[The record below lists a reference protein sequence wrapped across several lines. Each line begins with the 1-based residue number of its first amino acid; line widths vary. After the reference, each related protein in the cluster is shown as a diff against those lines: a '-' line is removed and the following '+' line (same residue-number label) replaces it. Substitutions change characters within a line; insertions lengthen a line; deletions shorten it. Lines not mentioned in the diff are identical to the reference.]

1 MGAFMHRLY
10 IIPAV
15 LLLFTYSHLALA
27 DNEAHW
33 GTSKTSH
40 AEYRPQ
46 KVVYDVTTGDVKA
59 MAHVLDRASH
69 LSKITGAD
77 PFEQS
82 IVLVLH
88 GSSIKLFA
96 IKNTA
101 KYKAMLNRA
110 QSLVQSEAISI
121 KMCQLSAEGQGFQPE
136 DIHGFVKMVP
146 MGDAEI
152 VRLQYEEGHAYMQ

>member
-1 MGAFMHRLY
+1 MYRLL
-10 IIPAV
+10 IIPMV
-15 LLLFTYSHLALA
+15 FILFATSHLALA
-27 DNEAHW
+27 DNKAPW
-33 GTSKTSH
+33 GHSKTTH
-40 AEYRPQ
+40 TEYKPQ
-46 KVVYDVTTGDVKA
+46 KVVYDVTTGNIKE
-59 MAHVLDRASH
+59 MEHVLNRTSH

-96 IKNTA
+96 IKNTDR
-101 KYKAMLNRA
+101 YKAMLERA
-110 QSLVQSEAISI
+110 QSLAQSDAITI
-121 KMCQLSAEGQGFQPE
+121 KMCELSAEGQGFLPE

-152 VRLQYEEGHAYMQ
+152 IRLQHEEGHAYMQ

>member
-1 MGAFMHRLY
+1 MHKLF
-10 IIPAV
+10 IFPMVFV
-15 LLLFTYSHLALA
+15 LFATSHLAQA
-27 DNEAHW
+27 DNKAPW
-33 GTSKTSH
+33 GRSKTTH
-40 AEYRPQ
+40 TEYKPQ
-46 KVVYDVTTGDVKA
+46 KAVYDVTTGDLKA
-59 MAHVLDRASH
+59 MEHVLDRASH

-96 IKNTA
+96 TRNTDR
-101 KYKAMLNRA
+101 YKSMLDRA
-110 QSLVQSEAISI
+110 QRLAESDAISI
-121 KMCQLSAEGQGFQPE
+121 KMCELSAQGQGFQAE

-152 VRLQYEEGHAYMQ
+152 IRLQHEEGHAYMQ